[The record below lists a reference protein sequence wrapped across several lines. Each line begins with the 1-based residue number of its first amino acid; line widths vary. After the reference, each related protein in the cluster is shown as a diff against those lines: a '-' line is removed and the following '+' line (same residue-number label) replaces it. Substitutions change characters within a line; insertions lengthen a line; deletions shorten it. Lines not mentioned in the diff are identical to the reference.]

1 MVNLSSTELIATLRS
16 LAESD
21 GLHTTASQTHT
32 LTAEREIPL
41 GKWFL
46 GGRKAVYRMSCD
58 IDDAAHDVRFC
69 ESTRESSWGVP
80 PPSFTTEVTSQS
92 GSRIQQTTTVKSPSG
107 GGTFDIG
114 HVRGDIETAVS
125 AAGWQ
130 FHLDAGRRP

>member
-1 MVNLSSTELIATLRS
+1 MASLSSAELIATLRS

-21 GLHTTASQTHT
+21 GLHPTASQTHS

-58 IDDAAHDVRFC
+58 LDDADHDVRFR
-69 ESTRESSWGVP
+69 ESTLESSWGVP

-92 GSRIQQTTTVKSPSG
+92 GTRTNQTTTVKWTSG

-114 HVRGDIETAVS
+114 HVRSDIETAVS